1 MAIIMDGNGR
11 WAQRQNL
18 PRNEGHRKGAENIP
32 RVVEAFAQYQ
42 VKYLTLFAFSSEN
55 WDRPP
60 TEVGEILSLLGE
72 AADREVEGLAEF
84 HKKGVK
90 LLHLGELQRLPPEI
104 QEKARKAID
113 LTSANDRIT
122 LSIAFDYGGRQE
134 VIKAVKK
141 ILEQKISPLAL
152 TPELFSSFLYTQHIP
167 DPDLIIRTGGEL
179 RLSNF
184 LLWQGAYSELY
195 FTPVLWPD
203 FSPAEVKK
211 ALLTY
216 QDRKRRFGRL
226 SEH

>member
-1 MAIIMDGNGR
+1 MDGNGR

-32 RVVEAFAQYQ
+32 PVVEAFAQYQ

-60 TEVGEILSLLGE
+60 GEVREIFSLLKE
-72 AADREVEGLAEF
+72 AADREVEGLAEL

-104 QEKARKAID
+104 QEKVREAIH

-134 VIKAVKK
+134 VIKAVNK
-141 ILEQKISPLAL
+141 ILEQKISSPTL
-152 TPELFSSFLYTQHIP
+152 TPELFSSFLYTHHIP

-203 FSPAEVKK
+203 FSPAEVKE
-211 ALLTY
+211 ALLAY
-216 QDRKRRFGRL
+216 QDRKRRFGKL
-226 SEH
+226 